1 MIAPATPQTTFMAQ
15 KKHSAAHRLAMLA
28 CLAACTCS
36 FGQTQPSAKLQSPA
50 AKTQPAKPPA
60 TPAPAPA
67 TTPSLLD
74 HPPGPATVSLVSGQL
89 TIQADNSSLSA
100 ILHQVSAAGGMK
112 VEGLRTGGS
121 PGERV
126 FGSYGP
132 GAPRDV
138 LSDLLNGSGY
148 NIIMLGETPSGAPRE
163 LTLTAQTAGGAT
175 TTPAQAPSSVQNED
189 DQEQSPGQQDQ
200 DDSQPPNIPSGGI
213 SSGPAT
219 RSAKRHKNPS
229 ADAGRVAENASATTA
244 RPATTARSA
253 AAKLSRTS
261 AQPLKPL

>member
-1 MIAPATPQTTFMAQ
+1 APATPQTTFMAQ

-28 CLAACTCS
+28 CLAAWTCS
-36 FGQTQPSAKLQSPA
+36 FGQTQPSAKPPSPVT
-50 AKTQPAKPPA
+50 KTQAAGPPA

-67 TTPSLLD
+67 AAPSLLD
-74 HPPGPATVSLVSGQL
+74 HPPRPATVNLVSGRL

-148 NIIMLGETPSGAPRE
+148 NVIMLGETPSGAPRE

-175 TTPAQAPSSVQNED
+175 TKSARAPSAVQNED
-189 DQEQSPGQQDQ
+189 DPEQIQEQNQDQ
-200 DDSQPPNIPSGGI
+200 DDTQPTEYPPAVEYPPAQPPGAQNGI
-213 SSGPAT
+213 
-219 RSAKRHKNPS
+219 
-229 ADAGRVAENASATTA
+229 
-244 RPATTARSA
+244 
-253 AAKLSRTS
+253 RTPQQMLEELQRMHQQQQQDQQQ
-261 AQPLKPL
+261 QPDQQQPN